1 VWLKSSEAGLR
12 KKCCQ
17 NGLLWRD
24 ETSSELALKPLP
36 YELEKGFFSTHFV
49 KSSNQYNNILSLG
62 AVGVENDKEV
72 PGWDRIVGD
81 HSVRLSGRSYHYIPA
96 SNTRGGI
103 QYFLHDGRSQEL
115 AAHGRE
121 RDVDVPTLER
131 LFYYLQQNNVL
142 CQSYATIGAMADFEI
157 RRQQG
162 DDAEDTISQHQL
174 NQLIPQLSRATVEF
188 DVSSI
193 SIDRISGNDV
203 LRVRE
208 KGSAYGT
215 QILCDSEMFEPLAYP
230 VLFPHGE
237 TGWGKSFKIGK
248 LRDGTPCQKI
258 NFMDYLASRM
268 LMPEKHR
275 NDHFRNGEMSPE
287 ELADPHFG
295 MFGRICTQI
304 DTGSTFFNPSNR
316 FERFSRLGQTFLV
329 SF

>member
-1 VWLKSSEAGLR
+1 
-12 KKCCQ
+12 
-17 NGLLWRD
+17 
-24 ETSSELALKPLP
+24 LALKPLP

-162 DDAEDTISQHQL
+162 DDAEETISQHQL

-193 SIDRISGNDV
+193 SIDRISGNHV

-295 MFGRICTQI
+295 KFGRICTQI
-304 DTGSTFFNPSNR
+304 DTGRTFFNPSNR

-329 SF
+329 DQMSRAIDFRLSYLKDMQDHIPVR